1 MLTGVLT
8 WCRSRLDQGIGARE
22 VDPHVRAE
30 RYADGH
36 QLIASSAGGCKL
48 VRLCCFVIFPL
59 AALFAGLYVAL
70 IT

>member
-1 MLTGVLT
+1 MQV
-8 WCRSRLDQGIGARE
+8 E
-22 VDPHVRAE
+22 VDPRVRAE

-59 AALFAGLYVAL
+59 AALFAGLYVVL
-70 IT
+70 IS